1 MNRHHPKDETLAEF
15 AAGTLDEGRSLV
27 VAAHLSMCAECRGA
41 VAAFEA
47 VGGEML
53 NAIEPVAMSDGARD
67 RALAL
72 LDREAPRASQAKA
85 APRPVWQEE
94 QQTLLGYDLGP
105 WRWVS
110 PGLHYRAVKTPKS
123 SNSKSSSSSG
133 DTRVFML
140 KAVPGLKIPQH
151 NHTGTELTCV
161 LKGAFIHEG
170 GRYAP
175 GDCDDADQDDA
186 HNPVIDDGE
195 VCICLVA
202 MQGQIELTGFFGR
215 MIQPFI
221 RI

>member
-1 MNRHHPKDETLAEF
+1 MSRHHPKNETLAAF

-27 VAAHLSMCAECRGA
+27 VAAHLAMCAECRGV

-47 VGGEML
+47 AGGQML
-53 NAIEPVAMSDGARD
+53 DEIEPVALSEGAAA
-67 RALAL
+67 RALAAVE
-72 LDREAPRASQAKA
+72 REAPGAPQTKASA
-85 APRPVWQEE
+85 RPVWQAE

-105 WRWVS
+105 WRWVA
-110 PGLHYRAVKTPKS
+110 PGLHYRAVKTPEAA
-123 SNSKSSSSSG
+123 G
-133 DTRVFML
+133 TRVFML

-161 LKGAFIHEG
+161 LQGAFIHDG
-170 GRYAP
+170 GRYGA

-202 MQGQIELTGFFGR
+202 MQGNIRLTGVFGR
-215 MIQPFI
+215 MVQPFI